1 MRLDADLNNY
11 VGPGQVIECECV
23 QRCTEFDEGAKD
35 FLSIFFAGID
45 PYIEVGSESRITVVA
60 DRVRADDE
68 IPCPCGV

>member
-1 MRLDADLNNY
+1 MNNH
-11 VGPGQVIECECV
+11 VGLGQIIKCECV
-23 QRCTEFDEGAKD
+23 QRRTEFDEGAKD
-35 FLSIFFAGID
+35 FLSIILARID